1 MSTIVRKSTPWI
13 ALAVSIALLSVIA
26 GLVLD
31 HAHLIK
37 LAANI
42 QDHVKIGD
50 KPDGKGGSTPIFA
63 DDNENGLGKFIAA
76 ADALLTPAAIAMAA
90 VAPLACLV
98 GAGAML
104 FGSRRGLVIVGA
116 ALGTL
121 VFVVSIKG
129 IVA

>member
-13 ALAVSIALLSVIA
+13 ALAVSIALLFVIA
-26 GLVLD
+26 GLVLE

-37 LAANI
+37 LAAKI
-42 QDHVKIGD
+42 DDHVQIGTD
-50 KPDGKGGSTPIFA
+50 AKNNPIYA
-63 DDNENGLGKFIAA
+63 DDHQSGLGDFIAA
-76 ADALLTPAAIAMAA
+76 ANALLTPASIAMAA